1 MYGDKMTETKLLKQY
16 IKSRKRVEKL
26 IEEVEEETGIKLN
39 LNQAE
44 ARLTEWGYEKYAEEE
59 DLQM

>member
-1 MYGDKMTETKLLKQY
+1 MTETKMMKQY
-16 IKSRKRVEKL
+16 IESRKRVEKLIEKL
-26 IEEVEEETGIKLN
+26 IEEVEEETGIKRT

>member
-1 MYGDKMTETKLLKQY
+1 MTETKIMKQY
-16 IKSRKRVEKL
+16 IESRKRVEKL
-26 IEEVEEETGIKLN
+26 IEEVEEETGIKRT

-44 ARLTEWGYEKYAEEE
+44 ARLTECYEKYAEEE